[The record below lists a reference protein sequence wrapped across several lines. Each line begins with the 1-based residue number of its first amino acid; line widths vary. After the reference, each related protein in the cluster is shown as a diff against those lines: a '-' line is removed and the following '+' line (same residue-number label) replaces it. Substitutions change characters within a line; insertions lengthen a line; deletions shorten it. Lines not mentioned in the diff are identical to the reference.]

1 MMIDAKCKQCRRER
15 EKLFLKGDR
24 CFTPKCAMVK
34 KPYVPGLHGKKFKR
48 NSSEYGTQLREK
60 QKVKRTYGIAERQFR
75 KYYEIASRKKG
86 VIGEIILFAIEKRLD
101 NVIYRM
107 GLAKSRGLARQI
119 VSHGHIIVERNG
131 RKTKVDI
138 PSFVVKVGDKI
149 HLKESSKPKGIFK
162 DVETILKNYE
172 FASWLKFDSKTLIGE
187 IVSEP
192 TMNDVNINANMQ
204 LIVELYAR

>member
-1 MMIDAKCKQCRRER
+1 
-15 EKLFLKGDR
+15 
-24 CFTPKCAMVK
+24 MVK
-34 KPYVPGLHGKKFKR
+34 KPYAPGLHGKKFKR

-60 QKVKRTYGIAERQFR
+60 QKVKRTYGIAEKQFR
-75 KYYEIASRKKG
+75 RYYEIASRKKG

-119 VSHGHIIVERNG
+119 VSHGHVLVERKG
-131 RKTKVDI
+131 KKRKVDV
-138 PSFVVKVGDKI
+138 PSFVVSVGDKI
-149 HLKESSKPKGIFK
+149 YLKESSKSKGVFK
-162 DVETILKNYE
+162 DVETVLKNYE

-192 TMNDVNINANMQ
+192 TMDDVNINANMQ

>member
-1 MMIDAKCKQCRRER
+1 MMIDAKCKQCRREK

-34 KPYVPGLHGKKFKR
+34 KPYAPGMHGKKFKR

-75 KYYEIASRKKG
+75 KYYETASRRKG
-86 VIGEIILFAIEKRLD
+86 VIGEAILFAIEKRLD

-119 VSHGHIIVERNG
+119 VSHGHILVD
-131 RKTKVDI
+131 RKGKKRKVDI
-138 PSFVVKVGDKI
+138 PSFVVNVGDKI
-149 HLKESSKPKGIFK
+149 YLKESSQPKGIFK
-162 DVETILKNYE
+162 DVATVLKGYE
-172 FASWLKFDSKTLIGE
+172 FPAWLKFNSETLVGE
-187 IVSEP
+187 VLNEP
-192 TMNDVNINANMQ
+192 TMDDVNINANMQ